1 MAYKAYPNPI
11 QYSIMPTGTI
21 KFFNRKKGFGFI
33 IVDESQKENFFH
45 ATGLADKNNLKE
57 TDRVA
62 FEEKDGDRGIAA
74 VNVVII

>member
-1 MAYKAYPNPI
+1 VAYKAYPNPI

-33 IVDESQKENFFH
+33 IVDESQKEIFFH
-45 ATGLADKNNLKE
+45 ATGVADKNNLKE
-57 TDRVA
+57 NDRVT

-74 VNVVII
+74 VNVVKI